1 MHTFGSYAKGLATET
16 SDIDMVIS
24 TDISGLRFYGLVEDL
39 RTTLHK
45 KLDVLNI
52 QQLSENKDLIHEVL
66 KDGIKVYG

>member
-1 MHTFGSYAKGLATET
+1 
-16 SDIDMVIS
+16 MVIS

-66 KDGIKVYG
+66 KDGIKIYG